1 MQFYNIK
8 LGVNERIEDFYMR
21 LVELA
26 EKTFDCTDASSKC
39 HERFQEQMIRS
50 RLMASIDEDLCT
62 EILSVNSNPSVTEI
76 FQFHNEDQEVSKR
89 VL

>member
-8 LGVNERIEDFYMR
+8 LGVNERIEDFYIR

-26 EKTFDCTDASSKC
+26 KETFDCTDASSKC
-39 HERFQEQMIRS
+39 QEQFQEQMIRS

-62 EILSVNSNPSVTEI
+62 EILSVNSNPSVSEI
-76 FQFHNEDQEVSKR
+76 FEFHNEDQKVSLS
-89 VL
+89 VH